1 MLYIFDL
8 GNVIVDID
16 FNRVL
21 GAWSNFSRV
30 PLATLKQS
38 FTMGEAFHQHERG
51 EISDEVFAE
60 KLCHEMA
67 LPLSYE
73 QFSHGWQA
81 VFVGI
86 RPEVIAIMHKL
97 REQGHRVV
105 VLSNT
110 NRLHTTFW
118 PEEYPEV
125 KAAAD
130 KIYLSQEMG
139 MRKPEARIY
148 QAVLQAEGFSAAD
161 AVFFDDNVDNIE
173 GANQAGITS
182 ILVTGKETIPDYFAK
197 QLC

>member
-21 GAWSNFSRV
+21 GAWSDLTRI
-30 PLATLKQS
+30 PLASLKKS
-38 FTMGEAFHQHERG
+38 FHMGEAFHQHERG
-51 EISDEVFAE
+51 EISDEAFAE
-60 KLCHEMA
+60 ALCHEMA

-81 VFVGI
+81 VFVAL

-118 PEEYPEV
+118 PEEYPEIV
-125 KAAAD
+125 MLLTISICR
-130 KIYLSQEMG
+130 KIWGCANLKHEFTSMFCR
-139 MRKPEARIY
+139 RKVFHPAIRS
-148 QAVLQAEGFSAAD
+148 FST
-161 AVFFDDNVDNIE
+161 
-173 GANQAGITS
+173 ITP
-182 ILVTGKETIPDYFAK
+182 II
-197 QLC
+197 